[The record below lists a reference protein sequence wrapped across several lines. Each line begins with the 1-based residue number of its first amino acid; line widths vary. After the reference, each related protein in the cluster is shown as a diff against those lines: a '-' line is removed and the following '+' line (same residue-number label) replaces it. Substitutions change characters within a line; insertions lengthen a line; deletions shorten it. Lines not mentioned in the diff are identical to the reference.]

1 MANIQIE
8 KLTNMNVYVDGAN
21 FLGRASEV
29 TLPSVKDVMADQ
41 KGLGMFGK
49 AKVPSGIDDMECN
62 IKWVAPNRDV
72 MRAFADPRRAPL
84 LQFRGSMETH
94 DTTGLIAEVPVI
106 VDVSGRRMER
116 PLGTAKKQ
124 ETVEPETKLAVT
136 YYKLTIDGE
145 ELEEIDVLANIY
157 KVDGVDILATYRR
170 NVGA

>member
-1 MANIQIE
+1 MAKIEIQ

-21 FLGRASEV
+21 FLARASEI
-29 TLPSVKDVMADQ
+29 TLPNIKDVMADH

-49 AKVPSGIDDMECN
+49 AQVPSGIDMMEMT

-72 MRAFADPRRAPL
+72 MVAFSDPRQAPI
-84 LQFRGSMETH
+84 LQCRGSLETH
-94 DTTGLIAEVPVI
+94 NSAGLLSEVPV
-106 VDVSGRRMER
+106 VAEFVGRRMEHN
-116 PLGTAKKQ
+116 LGSAKKN
-124 ETVEPETKLAVT
+124 EPVEPETKLAVT

-145 ELEEIDVLANIY
+145 EIMEIDVLENIY